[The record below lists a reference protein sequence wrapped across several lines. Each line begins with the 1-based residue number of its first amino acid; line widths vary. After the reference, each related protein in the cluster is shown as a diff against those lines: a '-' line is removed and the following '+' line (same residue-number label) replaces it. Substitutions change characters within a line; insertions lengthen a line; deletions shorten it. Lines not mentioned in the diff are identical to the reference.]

1 MSTET
6 AKLSKNTIELVSG
19 PAFLN
24 NNSSTWPQTKYN
36 MFMSLSNNLAGED
49 ASNAAFEMQ
58 AKAIVYACLGSKGFQ
73 FIKNRW
79 HNYYVEIESAD
90 ISKNDDAIRNDIWL
104 RIAGEAIEI
113 DNKRTSGD
121 GYMCKT
127 AVTWIPEGVEV
138 KCLPPT
144 VEDLKPD
151 QAAKT

>member
-1 MSTET
+1 
-6 AKLSKNTIELVSG
+6 
-19 PAFLN
+19 
-24 NNSSTWPQTKYN
+24 

-58 AKAIVYACLGSKGFQ
+58 AKAVIYACLGSQGFK
-73 FIKNRW
+73 FIKDKW
-79 HNYYVEIESAD
+79 KEYFEEIEKAE

-127 AVTWIPEGVEV
+127 AVTWIPDGFTV
-138 KCLPPT
+138 KCLPPVIEELDT
-144 VEDLKPD
+144 NPTE
-151 QAAKT
+151 AKS

>member
-1 MSTET
+1 MSIEAKKTEILT
-6 AKLSKNTIELVSG
+6 SG

-24 NNSSTWPQTKYN
+24 NTSSTWPQTKYN

-58 AKAIVYACLGSKGFQ
+58 AKAIVYACLGSQGFK

-79 HNYYVEIESAD
+79 HDYYVEIEKAE
-90 ISKNDDAIRNDIWL
+90 ITKNDDAIRNDIWL

-113 DNKRTSGD
+113 DNKKTSGD

-127 AVTWIPEGVEV
+127 AVTWIPPGVKVE
-138 KCLPPT
+138 CLPPN
-144 VEDLKPD
+144 VEDLNREGEGEAKP
-151 QAAKT
+151 